1 MASSSSSSSSSPSLR
16 RVQPRALFSLCTL
29 FGVVQFRG
37 LALLCNLFVGG
48 FSRAIVYVKVYIIH
62 THTHT
67 RAHIV
72 YIHNVEHITC
82 FSFYVTVKLLSFADS
97 VERPD
102 RAEIRNSNSSFGL
115 LCLGL
120 FSVWLAIPS
129 HSLRMC
135 VCVCVSVYTLWKFY
149 FWGVVFCQG
158 SRGGFGRSR
167 RKNWIFLNVS

>member
-1 MASSSSSSSSSPSLR
+1 MASPSSSSLR

-48 FSRAIVYVKVYIIH
+48 FSRAIVYIKVYIIH

-67 RAHIV
+67 HIV
-72 YIHNVEHITC
+72 YMYIYVCNVEHITC

-120 FSVWLAIPS
+120 F
-129 HSLRMC
+129 
-135 VCVCVSVYTLWKFY
+135 
-149 FWGVVFCQG
+149 
-158 SRGGFGRSR
+158 
-167 RKNWIFLNVS
+167 NV

>member
-1 MASSSSSSSSSPSLR
+1 MASSSSSPSPSSLR

-48 FSRAIVYVKVYIIH
+48 FSRAIVYITAYIIH
-62 THTHT
+62 THTQ
-67 RAHIV
+67 AHMV
-72 YIHNVEHITC
+72 YIYYVAHITC

-129 HSLRMC
+129 HSLCMC
-135 VCVCVSVYTLWKFY
+135 VCTLWKFY
-149 FWGVVFCQG
+149 FWGVVFCCQG